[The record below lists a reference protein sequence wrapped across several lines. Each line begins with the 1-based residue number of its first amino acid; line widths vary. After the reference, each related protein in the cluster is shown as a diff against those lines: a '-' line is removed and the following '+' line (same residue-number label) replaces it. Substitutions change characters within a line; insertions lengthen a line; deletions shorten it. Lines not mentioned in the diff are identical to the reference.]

1 MTFRGASA
9 DALAG
14 LTGELAATPSGTDLF
29 AVAELLRS
37 EPALRRVT
45 TDVSVPGEA
54 KAGLVHQVFGNK
66 REPGAL
72 AVVASA
78 VTRRWTASRDLA
90 DALEQLGVIAVVRS
104 AGADAGRLA
113 DELFTF
119 GQAVKD
125 NPELRDALSEPARTQ
140 ADKRALVRSLLE
152 GKALPATVTLAE
164 QALSGSYRTV
174 GAALAAYQQIAAD
187 VHGQNVATVRVAR
200 PLSDIERERLTE
212 SLTRQYDRRVH
223 LNVVVDPRVLGGMRV
238 EIGDDVID
246 GTVINRLADAR
257 RRLAG

>member
-29 AVAELLRS
+29 AVAELLRA

-45 TDVSVPGEA
+45 TDVSGPGEA
-54 KAGLVHQVFGNK
+54 QAGLVHQVFGNN
-66 REPGAL
+66 L
-72 AVVASA
+72 VASA

-125 NPELRDALSEPARTQ
+125 NPELRDALSEPARTE